1 MQTKIKDENL
11 RSLKNFNSYLDAI
24 NQEKPIEGKM
34 LKFYISEKTNH
45 KSRKFFSFNIELPE
59 LNSEQVRL
67 TEEKAAKLIDDI
79 VNALNSKFKE
89 SRGILEAKK
98 TEKVVLEPE
107 IKVETDEDKLNQKQQ
122 TVGPFSRSGRQQTV
136 EEERL
141 KSAINAKYME
151 TEKENLK
158 LKLRQNMSFANTS
171 TNKPMMWSRIIMQ
184 ESGIYNDYQQILN
197 NLIDPKLIFFAED
210 ITIAEIE

>member
-122 TVGPFSRSGRQQTV
+122 TVGPFSRSARQQTV

>member
-210 ITIAEIE
+210 ITISEIE